1 MIPTFNL
8 KDCGFKSEIKFTSF
22 DVYYSDWENSINFYV
37 QGVNSININQTKPIQ
52 FNSKLHYNITSR
64 KSDIDRSC
72 LKSKLNS
79 NFGSRC
85 QIEEDE
91 STVTILTELTGTLDS
106 VEQVELSVKVG
117 GDEIGCV
124 TASLESN
131 DNENNENNESE
142 FDKEDGKKKKKP
154 KDPESPKP
162 PSNHSTS
169 SEKKGGSKGSLKYVF
184 GGIGAAAILSM
195 VALRKK
201 IKKFLGCH
209 KENTENNRIVV

>member
-1 MIPTFNL
+1 MSKIVTNVYAIIQLSFCIMEGLLILKLTGNMIPTFNL

-52 FNSKLHYNITSR
+52 FNSKLHYNTSR

-72 LKSKLNS
+72 LKSKLYS

-106 VEQVELSVKVG
+106 LYYYSISFSV
-117 GDEIGCV
+117 
-124 TASLESN
+124 
-131 DNENNENNESE
+131 
-142 FDKEDGKKKKKP
+142 DKDFR
-154 KDPESPKP
+154 D
-162 PSNHSTS
+162 
-169 SEKKGGSKGSLKYVF
+169 
-184 GGIGAAAILSM
+184 
-195 VALRKK
+195 
-201 IKKFLGCH
+201 
-209 KENTENNRIVV
+209 